1 MNLNAYENEINKSE
15 EDEFVCDQCSYEAIQ
30 KYELKIHMKME
41 YGIKPNVEKLLGY
54 MSPC

>member
-1 MNLNAYENEINKSE
+1 MNLNAYDNESNKSE
-15 EDEFVCDQCSYEAIQ
+15 EDKFVCDQCSYEAIQ

>member
-30 KYELKIHMKME
+30 KYELNIHMKME